1 MSGGSLWLASGLP
14 LRAAGAGPPSSF
26 QRQLEQLAAGFR
38 KAGRETLLAGPPWG
52 RQLGWARV
60 DAAILLGYPDQFPW
74 LQEEGPP
81 PFPLY
86 LWAQCSR
93 PPDPRAYGPARAVPL
108 TPLTAAFL
116 AQAGVPRP
124 GPVIPHGVDTDLFR
138 PPTAGERARA
148 RRALGLGSGFVV
160 GAVGA
165 NSFRKRFDLI
175 LASFALFA
183 AGGSGARLLIK
194 TDRTV
199 SREGRDLADMAKRNG
214 IADRVRLLT
223 EELSGTEMRELYWA
237 LDLLLNLSEW
247 EGFGLP
253 VLEAMAC
260 GLPVVTHRVQGP
272 GELSPCSEL
281 IAEDSVPHEEGGSR
295 LLAARPPT
303 AAGLLARA
311 AADPVLRRK
320 AAELG
325 RQEAERRYRLA
336 GVVQRWEKLLRS
348 DRG

>member
-1 MSGGSLWLASGLP
+1 
-14 LRAAGAGPPSSF
+14 
-26 QRQLEQLAAGFR
+26 
-38 KAGRETLLAGPPWG
+38 
-52 RQLGWARV
+52 
-60 DAAILLGYPDQFPW
+60 
-74 LQEEGPP
+74 
-81 PFPLY
+81 
-86 LWAQCSR
+86 
-93 PPDPRAYGPARAVPL
+93 VPL

-124 GPVIPHGVDTDLFR
+124 GLVIPHGVDTDLFR
-138 PPTAGERARA
+138 PPTAEERARA
-148 RRALGLGSGFVV
+148 RRALGLGSSFVV

-165 NSFRKRFDLI
+165 NSYRKRFDLI

-183 AGGSGARLLIK
+183 AGEPTALLLIK

-199 SREGRDLADMAKRNG
+199 SREGRDLRLLAERSG
-214 IADRVRLLT
+214 ITDQVRLLT
-223 EELSGTEMRELYWA
+223 EELSASGMRELYWA

-281 IAEDSVPHEEGGSR
+281 IAEDSEPYEEGESR
-295 LLAARPPT
+295 LLQARPQT

-311 AADPVLRRK
+311 AADPGLRRK
-320 AAELG
+320 AAEQG
-325 RQEAERRYRLA
+325 REEAERRYRLA
-336 GVVQRWEKLLRS
+336 GVVERWEMLLRS